1 MALKENE
8 QENINL
14 SPYADFDEDE
24 EDNASEQ
31 QDAAQLAIAEQ
42 RELQEKSQ
50 KLLNMF
56 TSKDNPWGYSQK
68 GLAAKTLAMRALGTT
83 HGMYAR
89 VPIVCKGERCPYAGS
104 CVYQMNDMA
113 PEGEFCPQETAM
125 VEQEVTGYAND
136 LDIENASFSDRT
148 LLNEIV
154 QCDIMLERCKAL
166 MAKEISPVI
175 EMSIGID
182 QEGNEITQ
190 PAVSKAWE
198 SYERISKKR
207 NEAMQLLMLTRKDR
221 KGDGSTEQK
230 SLSQIL
236 AEADDII
243 DA

>member
-1 MALKENE
+1 MESSNGYESSSPFAVPNENDRKENG
-8 QENINL
+8 
-14 SPYADFDEDE
+14 
-24 EDNASEQ
+24 
-31 QDAAQLAIAEQ
+31 QDAAQQLAVAERQ
-42 RELQEKSQ
+42 ELQEKSNR
-50 KLLNMF
+50 LMNLFM
-56 TSKDNPWGYSQK
+56 SKDNPWGYSEK

-89 VPIVCKGERCPYAGS
+89 VPIVCKGECCPYASS
-104 CVYQMNDMA
+104 CVWQKNDMA

-125 VEQEVTGYAND
+125 LEQEVAGYAHD
-136 LDIENASFSDRT
+136 LDIENASYTDRT

-154 QCDIMLERCKAL
+154 QCDVMLERCKAL

-221 KGDGSTEQK
+221 KGDGTTEQK

-243 DA
+243 DAS